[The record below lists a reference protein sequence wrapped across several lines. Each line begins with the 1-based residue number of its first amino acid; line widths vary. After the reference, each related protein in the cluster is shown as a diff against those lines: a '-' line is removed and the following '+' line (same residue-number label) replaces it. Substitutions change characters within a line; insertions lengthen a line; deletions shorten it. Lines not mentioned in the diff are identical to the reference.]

1 MDRIRLEQMLD
12 DLRQERS
19 ETEQQVAALQVRL
32 DALRKTADGIEEL
45 LTSEPTTEPATAP
58 AESADAAGTLSGGA
72 AGGRLPVESPTGSPA
87 AKIILQGTPG
97 QFRTVREVWD
107 EQATRGW
114 VQRTKETRAAVRAAL
129 DRLHKRDPNVERIT
143 GPTLAYRWISPQG
156 EPGAGAASS
165 RNGSV
170 SPVRVAGQAVS
181 GSDALHYGQG
191 VAGQLFRG
199 EPAAQN

>member
-72 AGGRLPVESPTGSPA
+72 AGG
-87 AKIILQGTPG
+87 
-97 QFRTVREVWD
+97 
-107 EQATRGW
+107 
-114 VQRTKETRAAVRAAL
+114 
-129 DRLHKRDPNVERIT
+129 
-143 GPTLAYRWISPQG
+143 
-156 EPGAGAASS
+156 
-165 RNGSV
+165 
-170 SPVRVAGQAVS
+170 
-181 GSDALHYGQG
+181 
-191 VAGQLFRG
+191 
-199 EPAAQN
+199 